1 MRAGQ
6 NPCMSSPTL
15 PPFRRLAILSALVD
29 EQRGLIEHLHQ
40 RRKLEHA
47 GRHFW
52 LGTLGSSP
60 VVLTV
65 SRIGKVSAA
74 ITATL
79 LIERF
84 GADGIVFTGVAGG
97 LGDGV
102 KVGDVVVAQDFLQHD
117 LDVSPLFPRYEV
129 PAYGRSRFD
138 CHPTLSQALADAVQA
153 ALAQGLA
160 PEFGQARLHRGLI
173 ASGDRFVCGAKESAQ
188 LQARLRAAGHE
199 ALAVEMEGAAVAQVC
214 ADHGLPFAAM
224 RTISDRADD
233 TAHQDFAQFVQTVAS
248 RYAERMVGHLLG
260 VATAIAT

>member
-1 MRAGQ
+1 MRSGQ
-6 NPCMSSPTL
+6 NPGMTSPTL
-15 PPFRRLAILSALVD
+15 PPFGRLAILSALVD
-29 EQRGLIEHLHQ
+29 EQRGLIEHLQQ
-40 RRKLEHA
+40 RHKVEYA

-52 LGTLGSSP
+52 LGTLGGTP

-84 GADGIVFTGVAGG
+84 GADAIVFTGVAGG

-129 PAYGRSRFD
+129 PAYGRSRFE

-153 ALAQGLA
+153 ALAQGLS
-160 PEFGQARLHRGLI
+160 PDFGQAQLHRGLI
-173 ASGDRFVCGAKESAQ
+173 VSGDRFVCGAEESAH
-188 LQARLRAAGHE
+188 LQTRLRAAGHE

-233 TAHQDFAQFVQTVAS
+233 NAHLDFAQFVQAVAS
-248 RYAERMVGHLLG
+248 RYAERIVWQLLG
-260 VATAIAT
+260 MPQPGLA